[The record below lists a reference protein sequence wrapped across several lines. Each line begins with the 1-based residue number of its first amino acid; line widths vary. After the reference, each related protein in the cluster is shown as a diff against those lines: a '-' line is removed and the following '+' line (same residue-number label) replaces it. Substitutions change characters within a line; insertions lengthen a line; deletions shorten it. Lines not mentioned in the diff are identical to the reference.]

1 MGDKDDNNADKGGN
15 AGTDALKI
23 LALPKKGGG
32 GLTHAKIFW
41 WICRS
46 IPKTLS
52 VLPRVMSQPK

>member
-1 MGDKDDNNADKGGN
+1 MSEKK
-15 AGTDALKI
+15 L
-23 LALPKKGGG
+23 LPQDLGRGWWNRRRENLGIAKKGGE

-52 VLPRVMSQPK
+52 VLPRVITQPK